1 MLTCTHFAQRGTL
14 IAMMESSSEIE
25 QHTPMLQQYL
35 RIKAD
40 YTDKLLFYRMG
51 DFYELFFDDAKTA
64 AKLLNITLTKR
75 GKSNGEAVPMAGVPY
90 HAAENYLA
98 KLIRQ
103 GQSVA
108 ICEQIGD
115 PNTSKGPVERKV
127 VRVVTPGTVTDEALL
142 NEHEDA
148 LLVAIAARH
157 NSFALAGL
165 DLAASSFFYSDSLDQ
180 EQLLSELERLKP
192 AEILLD
198 EQQEYPASVSQ
209 RAAIHALPAW
219 QFDQDRGVESLKKH
233 FAHNDLSIFGCDDAE
248 PAVAAAAALLAYAKQ
263 TQKQELSHI
272 QRLQRIVS
280 QQYLQLDAIS
290 RKNLEI
296 DRNLSGGRENTL
308 LSVINSC
315 VTSMGT
321 RQFQRW
327 LSQPLRVRQVI
338 EQRQHMVEALLN
350 DEYFSELRDHLR
362 QIGDIQR
369 VLTRVALRSARPR
382 DLLVLR
388 DALQQLPI
396 LRDSLARQFP
406 ATELTYYCQ
415 LTQALNVDSQPGRL
429 LASAIIEDPPLLIRD
444 GGVIAPGYDQT
455 LDELRQL
462 QDNASEFLLK
472 LEAEEKQRS
481 GIANLKVGYNRVH
494 GYYIEVSRTEKKS
507 LPAEY
512 TRRQT
517 LKNAERYIS
526 PELKL
531 FEDKILSASERAL
544 AREKQLY
551 QDLLEQLQPFI
562 DNLQACAEAI
572 ASLDCLASMAERA
585 FYKGYCRPVLS
596 EQAGIK
602 IIDGRHPVVESVLN
616 KDFIPNDIYLNQ
628 RNRMLMITGPNMGG
642 KSTYMRQVALITV
655 MAHIGSFVPASEAR
669 IGPIDR
675 IFTRIGAADDLAGG
689 RSTFM
694 VEMTETANILH
705 NATENSLVLMDEVG
719 RGTST
724 YDGLSL
730 AWACAREL
738 ASSIRAFTL
747 FATHY
752 FELTSLA
759 QQFSNIGNVH
769 LHALEH
775 GDGIVFMHAV
785 KDGPAN
791 QSYGLQVAKLAGV
804 PAYVIEQATIKLQ
817 QLEENSVQISA
828 TTTAA
833 PYKQMSLFGQRDN
846 HPVLEHVKS
855 LEPDN
860 LTPKQALEQLYIIKA
875 LMQ

>member
-1 MLTCTHFAQRGTL
+1 
-14 IAMMESSSEIE
+14 
-25 QHTPMLQQYL
+25 MLQQYL

-51 DFYELFFDDAKTA
+51 DFYELFFDDAKRA

-98 KLIRQ
+98 KLIRL

-142 NEHEDA
+142 DEYEDA
-148 LLVAIAARH
+148 LLLAIAARGEEY
-157 NSFALAGL
+157 ALAGL
-165 DLAASSFFYSDSLDQ
+165 DLAACNFFYSDILNA
-180 EQLLSELERLKP
+180 EQLLAEIERLKP
-192 AEILLD
+192 AEILFDDAAHYPPQLD
-198 EQQEYPASVSQ
+198 KVAPTQGLESWLFDAQRGEASLARHFQQ
-209 RAAIHALPAW
+209 R
-219 QFDQDRGVESLKKH
+219 
-233 FAHNDLSIFGCDDAE
+233 DLSSQGLASGE
-248 PAVAAAAALLAYAKQ
+248 LAVGAAAALLAYAQQ
-263 TQKQELSHI
+263 TQKQELQHI
-272 QRLQRIVS
+272 QRLQRIS
-280 QQYLQLDAIS
+280 SSEYLQLDAAS

-296 DRNLSGGRENTL
+296 DRNLSGGRDNTL
-308 LSVINSC
+308 AAVLNSC
-315 VTSMGT
+315 VTSMGS
-321 RQFQRW
+321 RQFLRW
-327 LSQPLRVRQVI
+327 LNQPLRQRPIIENRQELV
-338 EQRQHMVEALLN
+338 ASLLK
-350 DEYFSELRDHLR
+350 DEFFLGLREKLR
-362 QIGDIQR
+362 QFGDIQR
-369 VLTRVALRSARPR
+369 VLTRIALRSARPR

-388 DALQQLPI
+388 DALQQLPL
-396 LRDSLARQFP
+396 LRELLEQPGAMPTSDYCRELCESLMVSPQPGQLLAR
-406 ATELTYYCQ
+406 
-415 LTQALNVDSQPGRL
+415 
-429 LASAIIEDPPLLIRD
+429 AIIEDPPLLIRD
-444 GGVIAPGYDQT
+444 GGVIAPGYDPS

-462 QDNASEFLLK
+462 KDNASEYLLK
-472 LEAEEKQRS
+472 LESEEKQRT

-494 GYYIEVSRTEKKS
+494 GYYIEISRAEKKT
-507 LPAEY
+507 LPDDY

-517 LKNAERYIS
+517 LKNAERYIT
-526 PELKL
+526 PPLKQ

-551 QDLLEQLQPFI
+551 QELLEILQPHI
-562 DNLQACAEAI
+562 DALQACADAI
-572 ASLDCLASMAERA
+572 ASFDCLASMAERA
-585 FYKGYCRPVLS
+585 HFKNYCRPHLDGKP
-596 EQAGIK
+596 GIH

-616 KDFIPNDIYLNQ
+616 NDFIANDIKLDK
-628 RNRMLMITGPNMGG
+628 RKRMLMITGPNMGG
-642 KSTYMRQVALITV
+642 KSTYMRQVALITL

-669 IGPIDR
+669 LGPIDR

-705 NATENSLVLMDEVG
+705 NASENSLVLMDEVG

-738 ASSIRAFTL
+738 ADSIKAYTL

-752 FELTSLA
+752 FELTALA
-759 QQFSNIGNVH
+759 QQYNAIANVH

-817 QLEENSVQISA
+817 QLEENSVQLEAKSSA
-828 TTTAA
+828 GS
-833 PYKQMSLFGQRDN
+833 YQQMSLF
-846 HPVLEHVKS
+846 
-855 LEPDN
+855 EPWDPN
-860 LTPKQALEQLYIIKA
+860 PAIELLKTLNPDDLSPKQALEHLYQLKS
-875 LMQ
+875 LLK

>member
-1 MLTCTHFAQRGTL
+1 
-14 IAMMESSSEIE
+14 MMEASSDIE

-51 DFYELFFDDAKTA
+51 DFYELFFNDAKVA

-98 KLIRQ
+98 KLIRH

-142 NEHEDA
+142 EEYEDS
-148 LLVAIAARH
+148 LLVAIANDADGY
-157 NSFALAGL
+157 AIAGL
-165 DLAASSFFYSDSLDQ
+165 NLAASSFFYSDTLNQ
-180 EQLLSELERLKP
+180 EQLLAELERIKP
-192 AEILLD
+192 AEILLAD
-198 EQQEYPASVSQ
+198 GKDYPITLPSH
-209 RAAIHALPAW
+209 AATQLIAAW
-219 QFDQDRGVESLKKH
+219 QFDRLRAVETLSKH
-233 FAHNDLSIFGCDDAE
+233 FGQRDLRVFGCDSGDL
-248 PAVAAAAALLAYAKQ
+248 AVSAAAALLTYAKQ
-263 TQKQELSHI
+263 TQKQELRHI
-272 QRLQRIVS
+272 QRLQRIVCND
-280 QQYLQLDAIS
+280 YLQLDAAS

-296 DRNLSGGRENTL
+296 DRNLSGGRDNTL
-308 LSVINSC
+308 LSVLNSC
-315 VTSMGT
+315 VTSMGS

-327 LSQPLRVRQVI
+327 LNQPLRQRDII
-338 EQRQHMVEALLN
+338 EQRQQLVELLLI
-350 DEYFSELRDHLR
+350 DEFFTTLREHLR
-362 QIGDIQR
+362 QFGDIQR

-388 DALQQLPI
+388 DALQQLPVLNDI
-396 LRDSLARQFP
+396 LSQQFP
-406 ATELTYYCQ
+406 QPPTAYFSQLQQHLT
-415 LTQALNVDSQPGRL
+415 VSPQPGRL

-444 GGVIAPGYDQT
+444 GGVIAPGYDQA

-462 QDNASEFLLK
+462 KDNASEFLLK
-472 LEAEEKQRS
+472 LEVQEKQRS

-494 GYYIEVSRTEKKS
+494 GYYIEISRAEKKS
-507 LPAEY
+507 LPADY

-517 LKNAERYIS
+517 LKNAERYIT
-526 PELKL
+526 PELKQ

-551 QDLLEQLQPFI
+551 QELLEQLQAFVEA
-562 DNLQACAEAI
+562 LQSCADAI

-585 FYKGYCRPVLS
+585 HYKGYCRPTLS
-596 EQAGIK
+596 DQAGIK
-602 IIDGRHPVVESVLN
+602 VVDGRHPVVESVLN
-616 KDFIPNDIYLNQ
+616 KDFIANDIYLNQ
-628 RNRMLMITGPNMGG
+628 RQRMLMITGPNMGG
-642 KSTYMRQVALITV
+642 KSTYMRQVALITL

-705 NATENSLVLMDEVG
+705 NATEHSLVLMDEVG

-738 ASSIRAFTL
+738 ANTIRAYTL

-752 FELTSLA
+752 FELTSLS
-759 QQFSNIGNVH
+759 QQYNTIVNVH

-785 KDGPAN
+785 KEGPAN

-817 QLEENSVQISA
+817 QLEENSVQLASKTA
-828 TTTAA
+828 TT
-833 PYKQMSLFGQRDN
+833 PYHQMSLFEQRDN
-846 HPVLEHVKS
+846 HPVLEHLKS
-855 LEPDN
+855 LDPNDIS
-860 LTPKQALEQLYIIKA
+860 PKQALEQLYILKA
-875 LMQ
+875 LIK